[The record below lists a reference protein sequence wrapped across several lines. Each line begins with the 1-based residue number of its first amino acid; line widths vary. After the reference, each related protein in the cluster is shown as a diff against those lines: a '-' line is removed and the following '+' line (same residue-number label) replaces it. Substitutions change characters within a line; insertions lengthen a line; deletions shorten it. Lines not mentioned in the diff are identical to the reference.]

1 MIRVG
6 GKYFQGLFI
15 AQHGTRTAC
24 LSVSQGLQ
32 NPLEFTA
39 GLTGILGPLDRQSGT
54 ITRSAHYFKY

>member
-15 AQHGTRTAC
+15 AQNGTRTAC

-39 GLTGILGPLDRQSGT
+39 GLTGIPGPLDRQSGS
-54 ITRSAHYFKY
+54 ITRSAHYFK